1 MWPWGHLA
9 VAYLAAR
16 SERWLRGGT
25 LAGAAVLALAVGA
38 LAPDLIDK
46 PLAWT
51 LSILPSGRSLAHSL
65 FFVGAGGA
73 GVAAFEAGSRRRQL
87 GTWFVVGAL
96 SHVLADTIPGLLA
109 GEREAVYFLNW
120 PLGPHPTLTGASSF
134 MTYFRELEAELALV
148 ATGELGALGWISVEI
163 AFALLVGVLWYAD
176 GAPGTGAVRELVTGL
191 ERP

>member
-9 VAYLAAR
+9 VAYLLAR
-16 SERWLRGGT
+16 GERTLRGRR
-25 LAGAAVLALAVGA
+25 LEGAAVLALAVGA

-65 FFVGAGGA
+65 FVVGAVGV

-96 SHVLADTIPGLLA
+96 SHVLADAIPGLLA

-120 PLGPHPTLTGASSF
+120 PLGPHPTLTGDGSF
-134 MTYFRELEAELALV
+134 VTYLREFVAELSLV
-148 ATGELGALGWISVEI
+148 ATGEFGALGWISVEL
-163 AFALLVGVLWYAD
+163 AFAVVVGVLWYAD
-176 GAPGTGAVRELVTGL
+176 GAPGTATVRDLIEGAK
-191 ERP
+191 RP